1 MGACE
6 SLFSKEKNNKPQK
19 IINKI
24 ENVETNKPVQINK
37 KDEKSEDTMEY
48 LKISVNRSYDSNAYN
63 AYKKKLE
70 EKSIEEKEKST
81 NDTNQ
86 KQIKQDFA
94 NLLDSNKLNI
104 NEKNVPKNNNEE
116 FLPNGSATLNNLI
129 NQNNGNN
136 MNILNTGSQRM
147 NASLGMNNNNTN
159 NLNGSNSLFNDNYG
173 DKINVSLHESRFS
186 NSAFLNIPKQD
197 QCPISNIN
205 NLSISMF
212 QSK

>member
-86 KQIKQDFA
+86 QQIKQDFV

-159 NLNGSNSLFNDNYG
+159 NINGSNSLFNDNYG

>member
-19 IINKI
+19 IMNKI
-24 ENVETNKPVQINK
+24 ENLEINKLVQINK

-86 KQIKQDFA
+86 QQIKQDFA

-129 NQNNGNN
+129 NKNNGNN

-205 NLSISMF
+205 SLSVSMF

>member
-1 MGACE
+1 MGVCE

-19 IINKI
+19 IMNKI
-24 ENVETNKPVQINK
+24 ENLEINKPVQINK

-104 NEKNVPKNNNEE
+104 NEKNVAKNNNEE

-129 NQNNGNN
+129 NKNNGNN

-186 NSAFLNIPKQD
+186 NSVFLNIPKQD